1 MKNNNE
7 TDGNIWRNQ
16 RNRTIAVKIRLSPEE
31 WQCFVLLYRLLLA
44 LVLFAFWT
52 DGNNLELRT
61 LRRIYLRSLRR
72 QLNRHDRMVKVVLIN
87 WICTEMLSMDKLKHK
102 PPGGGTT
109 WSRSFGLVL
118 FQIFLITAL
127 NSALASSMLP
137 SDLMCNEVRTTA
149 NNVALKST
157 VPSLFNGMFI
167 DTSLY

>member
-1 MKNNNE
+1 LV
-7 TDGNIWRNQ
+7 NQ
-16 RNRTIAVKIRLSPEE
+16 WDHAIAVKKQLLPEE
-31 WQCFVLLYRLLLA
+31 WRCFLLLYRLLLA

-52 DGNNLELRT
+52 DENNLGLRT
-61 LRRIYLRSLRR
+61 LRRIYLRSLRH
-72 QLNRHDRMVKVVLIN
+72 QLNRHNRMVKVVLIN
-87 WICTEMLSMDKLKHK
+87 WICKHFVGSKDKLKHK

-127 NSALASSMLP
+127 NSAFASSMFP
-137 SDLMCNEVRTTA
+137 SDFMCNEVRTTA

-167 DTSLY
+167 DTSLYKH